1 MKMVSKRPIRKE
13 LKKKDFRVSIFGS
26 GRVKRGSSEYKQIYT
41 IAKMLSEKGI
51 DVVTGGGPGLME
63 AANRGHKAGKGK
75 TGAHSIGLAI
85 RLPKEQKINKS
96 LDIVKEFDTF
106 SKRLDNFMLLSN
118 VVIVAPGGVGTLLEF
133 FYTWQLVQTKK
144 ICDIPIILMGDM
156 WGDLVK
162 WLEKKP
168 LKKKYFEKRDLNL
181 VFLAKDCPDT
191 FRMVEKAHEEY
202 RKGTKNFCLNYKKY
216 KLY

>member
-1 MKMVSKRPIRKE
+1 MKRKVRKPIKKE
-13 LKKKDFRVSIFGS
+13 LAKKDFRVSIFGS
-26 GRVKRGSSEYKQIYT
+26 GRVKRNSREYKQVYSL
-41 IAKMLSEKGI
+41 AKMLAEKDI
-51 DVVTGGGPGLME
+51 DIVTGGGFGLME
-63 AANRGHKAGKGK
+63 AANRGHKAGKKDGES
-75 TGAHSIGLAI
+75 HSIGLAI

-96 LDIVKEFDTF
+96 LDVVKEFNTF

-144 ICDIPIILMGDM
+144 ICTIPIILLGSM
-156 WGDLVK
+156 WEGLVD

-168 LKKKYFEKRDLNL
+168 LKKKYFEKNDLGL
-181 VFLAKDCPDT
+181 VFLAKDCPDAIK
-191 FRMVEKAHEEY
+191 MVEKAYEEY
-202 RKGTKNFCLNYKKY
+202 QKGTKNFCLNYKRY